1 MDSIQKCS
9 MEVVNSLELQQVIE
23 YKDMQLI
30 LMWY

>member
-1 MDSIQKCS
+1 MDNIQKCS
-9 MEVVNSLELQQVIE
+9 MEAVNNLELQQVIE